1 MISSNT
7 LTYQYPS
14 SSSVLAFPNLHLD
27 EAESL
32 LILGKSGVGKT
43 TFLHL
48 LAGLLRPA
56 TGNVTINHTN
66 ITTLSAKALDAFRG
80 KQIGMVF
87 QNNHALRSLTVL
99 ENLKARLYFTKKTSN
114 KNALIELLNVLGIA
128 DCQNKKTN
136 ELSIGQ
142 LQRLGIALAVVHQP
156 KLILADEPTS
166 SLDDTNCTKVMQL
179 LQEQATANKANLIV
193 ITHDQ
198 RIKANFKNVL
208 TL

>member
-208 TL
+208 SL

>member
-1 MISSNT
+1 MISSNS

-14 SSSVLAFPNLHLD
+14 SSSVLAFPNLNLD

-48 LAGLLRPA
+48 LAGLLNPA

-114 KNALIELLNVLGIA
+114 KIALIELLNVLGIA

-208 TL
+208 SL

>member
-1 MISSNT
+1 MISSNS

-208 TL
+208 SL

>member
-1 MISSNT
+1 MIQSSS

-43 TFLHL
+43 TLLHL
-48 LAGLLRPA
+48 LAGLIRPA
-56 TGNVTINHTN
+56 TGNVTINHTD

-114 KNALIELLNVLGIA
+114 KNALVELLNVLGIA

>member
-1 MISSNT
+1 MISSNS